1 MPFITDYNTFNE
13 FIEEKEALYNGFISD
28 TNNPKLDNNFFLL
41 FESEKINTYRYKNII
56 ESDWYRFANQI
67 NLNNEFY
74 EKYVFEIPETFKPEY
89 EKILENNYFE
99 LKIETKLKI
108 MKFWNIPASNWLFD
122 LIFVKEIEPVNIADE
137 KIPECVYQKEKFI

>member
-28 TNNPKLDNNFFLL
+28 TNNLKLDNNFFLL

-74 EKYVFEIPETFKPEY
+74 EKYVFEIPEAFKPEY
-89 EKILENNYFE
+89 EKILEN
-99 LKIETKLKI
+99 
-108 MKFWNIPASNWLFD
+108 
-122 LIFVKEIEPVNIADE
+122 
-137 KIPECVYQKEKFI
+137 

>member
-1 MPFITDYNTFNE
+1 MPFITDYTTFNE

-122 LIFVKEIEPVNIADE
+122 LLFVKEIEPVNIADE

>member
-122 LIFVKEIEPVNIADE
+122 FLFVKEIEPVNIADE

>member
-74 EKYVFEIPETFKPEY
+74 EKYVFEIPGTFKPEY

-122 LIFVKEIEPVNIADE
+122 LLFVKEIEPVNIADE

>member
-41 FESEKINTYRYKNII
+41 FGSEKINTYRYKNII

-89 EKILENNYFE
+89 GKILENNYFE

-122 LIFVKEIEPVNIADE
+122 LLFVKEIEPVNIADE
-137 KIPECVYQKEKFI
+137 KIPECVYKKEKFI

>member
-56 ESDWYRFANQI
+56 ESDWYRFTNQI

-122 LIFVKEIEPVNIADE
+122 LLFVKEIEPVNIADE

>member
-1 MPFITDYNTFNE
+1 MPFITDYETFDT
-13 FIEEKEALYNGFISD
+13 FIEEKTALYNGFISD
-28 TNNPKLDNNFFLL
+28 INNPKLDNNFFLL
-41 FESEKINTYRYKNII
+41 FESEKINAYRYKNII
-56 ESDWYRFANQI
+56 ESDWYNFANQI

-74 EKYVFEIPETFKPEY
+74 EKYVFEIPESFKTEY

-108 MKFWNIPASNWLFD
+108 MKFWNIPPSNWLFD
-122 LIFVKEIEPVNIADE
+122 LLFVKEIEPIDVGNE

>member
-1 MPFITDYNTFNE
+1 MPFITGYETFDK
-13 FIEEKEALYNGFISD
+13 FIEDKDALYNGFISD
-28 TNNPKLDNNFFLL
+28 INNPKLDNNFFLL

-56 ESDWYRFANQI
+56 ESDWYNFANQI

-74 EKYVFEIPETFKPEY
+74 EKYVFEIPESFKTEY

-108 MKFWNIPASNWLFD
+108 MKFWNIPPSNWLFD
-122 LIFVKEIEPVNIADE
+122 LLFVKEIEPIDVGNE

>member
-1 MPFITDYNTFNE
+1 MPFITDHETFDK
-13 FIEEKEALYNGFISD
+13 FIEDKDALYNGFISD
-28 TNNPKLDNNFFLL
+28 INNPKLDNNFFLL

-56 ESDWYRFANQI
+56 ESDWYNFANQI

-74 EKYVFEIPETFKPEY
+74 EKYVFEIPESFKTEY

-108 MKFWNIPASNWLFD
+108 MKFWNIPPSNWLFD
-122 LIFVKEIEPVNIADE
+122 LLFVKEIEPIDVCNE

>member
-1 MPFITDYNTFNE
+1 MPFITDYNTLNE

-56 ESDWYRFANQI
+56 ESDWYSFANQI

-74 EKYVFEIPETFKPEY
+74 EKYVFEIPESFKTEY

-108 MKFWNIPASNWLFD
+108 MKFWNIPPSNWLFD
-122 LIFVKEIEPVNIADE
+122 LLFVKEIEPIDVGNE

>member
-122 LIFVKEIEPVNIADE
+122 LLFVKEIEPVNIADE

>member
-1 MPFITDYNTFNE
+1 MPFITDYETFDT
-13 FIEEKEALYNGFISD
+13 FIEEKTALYNGFISD
-28 TNNPKLDNNFFLL
+28 INNPKLDNNFFLL

-56 ESDWYRFANQI
+56 ESDWYNFANQI

-74 EKYVFEIPETFKPEY
+74 EKYVFEIPESFKTEY

-108 MKFWNIPASNWLFD
+108 MKFWNIPPSNWLFD
-122 LIFVKEIEPVNIADE
+122 LLFVKEIEPIDVGNE

>member
-13 FIEEKEALYNGFISD
+13 FIEEKEALYNGFMSD

-108 MKFWNIPASNWLFD
+108 MKFWNIPASSWLFD
-122 LIFVKEIEPVNIADE
+122 LLFVKEIEPVNIADE

>member
-1 MPFITDYNTFNE
+1 MFGVQWDLVLK
-13 FIEEKEALYNGFISD
+13 FIEEKTALYNGFISD
-28 TNNPKLDNNFFLL
+28 INNPKLDNNFFLL

-56 ESDWYRFANQI
+56 ESDWYNFANQI

-74 EKYVFEIPETFKPEY
+74 EKYVFEIPESFKIEY

-108 MKFWNIPASNWLFD
+108 MKFWNIPPSNWLFD
-122 LIFVKEIEPVNIADE
+122 LLFVKEIEPIDVGNE

>member
-1 MPFITDYNTFNE
+1 MPFITDYENFDK
-13 FIEEKEALYNGFISD
+13 FIEDKDALYNGFISD
-28 TNNPKLDNNFFLL
+28 INNPKLDNNFFLL

-56 ESDWYRFANQI
+56 ESDWYNFANQI

-74 EKYVFEIPETFKPEY
+74 EKYVFEIPESFKTEY

-108 MKFWNIPASNWLFD
+108 MKFWNIPPSNWLFD
-122 LIFVKEIEPVNIADE
+122 LLFVKEIEPIDVGNE

>member
-1 MPFITDYNTFNE
+1 MPFITDYDTFDK

-28 TNNPKLDNNFFLL
+28 INNPKLDNNFFLL

-56 ESDWYRFANQI
+56 ESDWYNFANQI

-74 EKYVFEIPETFKPEY
+74 EKYVFEIPESFKTEY

-108 MKFWNIPASNWLFD
+108 MKFWNIPPSNWLFD
-122 LIFVKEIEPVNIADE
+122 LLFVKEIEPIDVGSE

>member
-1 MPFITDYNTFNE
+1 MPFITDCETFDK
-13 FIEEKEALYNGFISD
+13 FIEDNDALYNGFISD
-28 TNNPKLDNNFFLL
+28 INNPKLDNNFFLL
-41 FESEKINTYRYKNII
+41 FESEKINAYRYKNII
-56 ESDWYRFANQI
+56 ESDWYNFANQI

-74 EKYVFEIPETFKPEY
+74 EKYVFEIPELFKTEY

-108 MKFWNIPASNWLFD
+108 MKFWNIPPSNWLFD
-122 LIFVKEIEPVNIADE
+122 LLFVKEIEPIDVGNE

>member
-1 MPFITDYNTFNE
+1 MPFITDYNTFNQ
-13 FIEEKEALYNGFISD
+13 FIEEKEALHNGFISD

-122 LIFVKEIEPVNIADE
+122 LLFVKEIEPVNIADE

>member
-1 MPFITDYNTFNE
+1 MPFITGYETFDK
-13 FIEEKEALYNGFISD
+13 FIEDKDALYNGFISD
-28 TNNPKLDNNFFLL
+28 INNPKLDNNFFLL

-56 ESDWYRFANQI
+56 ESDWYNFANQI

-74 EKYVFEIPETFKPEY
+74 EKYVFEIPESFKTEY
-89 EKILENNYFE
+89 EKILEINYFE

-108 MKFWNIPASNWLFD
+108 MKFWNIPPSNWLFD
-122 LIFVKEIEPVNIADE
+122 LLFVKEIEPIDVGNE

>member
-13 FIEEKEALYNGFISD
+13 FIDEKEALYNGFISD

-122 LIFVKEIEPVNIADE
+122 LLFVKEIEPVNIADE

>member
-1 MPFITDYNTFNE
+1 MPFITDYENFDK
-13 FIEEKEALYNGFISD
+13 FIEDKDALYNGFISD
-28 TNNPKLDNNFFLL
+28 INNPKLDNNFFLL

-56 ESDWYRFANQI
+56 ESDWYNFANQI

-74 EKYVFEIPETFKPEY
+74 EKYVLEIPESFKTEY

-108 MKFWNIPASNWLFD
+108 MKFWNIPPSNWLFD
-122 LIFVKEIEPVNIADE
+122 LLFVKEIEPIDVGNE

>member
-108 MKFWNIPASNWLFD
+108 MKFWNIQASNWLFD
-122 LIFVKEIEPVNIADE
+122 FLFVKEIEPVNIADE

>member
-122 LIFVKEIEPVNIADE
+122 LLFVREIEPVNIADE